1 MFNKEII
8 IINYSVSHTISHR
21 HQHHITTEN
30 KGNAMSHQVWVL
42 GDAVI
47 DLIPEDSVHY
57 KKCPGGAPANV
68 AVGIARLGGQSA
80 FIGRVGA
87 DPFGRYL
94 ASVLQQELVDTSAM
108 HFDRQYHTSTV
119 LVDLDDEGERS
130 FTFLVQ
136 PSADLMLVTDDL
148 PTFKAGD
155 WLHFCSIALLQD
167 PSRATC
173 FEAVERL
180 HQAGGLFSFDPN
192 IRQDLWHH
200 ENELKQ
206 QLERALVLADVVKL
220 SEDELFFL
228 TQQDHL
234 ETAVAQLKAR
244 YAIQLLII
252 TLGADGVLV
261 AFRDDLWRQATQRV
275 RAIDT
280 TGAGDAFVAGLL
292 AGLAEHDKW
301 PSRSDLEP
309 IIQQAQHCGALAT
322 TALGAMTALPTRA
335 QLDARLGTAS
345 I

>member
-1 MFNKEII
+1 
-8 IINYSVSHTISHR
+8 
-21 HQHHITTEN
+21 
-30 KGNAMSHQVWVL
+30 MSHQVWVL

-47 DLIPEDSVHY
+47 DLIPDDAVHY

-68 AVGIARLGGQSA
+68 AVGVARLGGHSG

-94 ASVLQQELVDTSAM
+94 ASVLQQEQVNISAM

-119 LVDLDDEGERS
+119 LVDLDDHGERS

-136 PSADLMLVTDDL
+136 PSADLMLTVSDL
-148 PTFKAGD
+148 PSFQPGD

-173 FEAVERL
+173 YAAIEQL
-180 HQAGGLFSFDPN
+180 HQAGGRFSFDPN
-192 IRQDLWHH
+192 IRLDLWH
-200 ENELKQ
+200 NQDALTQ
-206 QLERALVLADVVKL
+206 QLEQVLALADVVKL

-228 TQQDHL
+228 TKEAHL
-234 ETAVAQLKAR
+234 EQAVAQLQTR

-252 TLGADGVLV
+252 TLGAEGVLV
-261 AFRDDLWRQATQRV
+261 AFRDEQWRQATQRV
-275 RAIDT
+275 KAIDT
-280 TGAGDAFVAGLL
+280 TGAGDAFVSGLL
-292 AGLAEHDKW
+292 AGLAEHEGW
-301 PSRSDLEP
+301 PSLSELRQ

-335 QLDARLGTAS
+335 QLDARLADLS
-345 I
+345 HS